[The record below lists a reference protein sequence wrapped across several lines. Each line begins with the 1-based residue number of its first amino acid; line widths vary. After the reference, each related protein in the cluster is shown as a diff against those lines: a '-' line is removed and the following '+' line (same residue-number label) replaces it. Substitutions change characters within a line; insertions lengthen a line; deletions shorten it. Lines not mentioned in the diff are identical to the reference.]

1 MKLKL
6 LWGLLIVSLFL
17 AGCASVDVPK
27 TSGEVMTV
35 ATYYWP
41 GQFWIDIADEKGW
54 FEDAGLNVELV
65 DTNDD
70 YFGSLKS
77 MVDGNIDVN
86 MFVLYD
92 LIDFNAQGADLVSVI
107 NSDISAGAD
116 TIIARNGIE
125 RVADLKGKRIGLQ
138 QGSFSQYMLE
148 VVLERNGLIR
158 NDVIYVETK
167 AEDITP
173 LVNGEIDAL
182 VVFEPFASEAVDKA
196 NGRKIFDTSEIPGLI
211 PDVMAF
217 HKSFVDERLEDVQAF
232 VNVWHRTTEFI
243 RENPDEAFG
252 IIAGI
257 YDVPVEDV
265 VGFAKEVKIL
275 DLRDNKVAFS
285 YAAGFESLHGTARRI
300 NEFMIDSGITDENLD
315 STVFIDARFV
325 RGVVE

>member
-1 MKLKL
+1 MKREVMFFLVVCL
-6 LWGLLIVSLFL
+6 VVL

-35 ATYYWP
+35 AKNYWP
-41 GQFWIDIADEKGW
+41 GNYWIDIADEKGW

-65 DTNDD
+65 DTSGDFIGGIED
-70 YFGSLKS
+70 LVEGK
-77 MVDGNIDVN
+77 IDVAQP
-86 MFVLYD
+86 VLYD
-92 LIDFNAQGADLVSVI
+92 MIRFVIEGNDLVMVINTDVSNGADILVSRKDIEKIHELQGKVVGVQQGTFEEYLLSEFLKKDGLTI
-107 NSDISAGAD
+107 NDV
-116 TIIARNGIE
+116 TII
-125 RVADLKGKRIGLQ
+125 
-138 QGSFSQYMLE
+138 E
-148 VVLERNGLIR
+148 VH
-158 NDVIYVETK
+158 
-167 AEDITP
+167 AEDAKPFVDGT
-173 LVNGEIDAL
+173 IDA
-182 VVFEPFASEAVDKA
+182 FMTWGPHASEAIKEGNGKNLVDSSA
-196 NGRKIFDTSEIPGLI
+196 ILGLL
-211 PDVMAF
+211 PEGTTF
-217 HKSFVDERLEDVQAF
+217 HKSFVDERLEDVQAY